1 MGSPL
6 SRRWLWLVT
15 AVSLTLTFAQSPG
28 KISPDTKLD
37 LTANPLRFLAR
48 ALDLW
53 NSELPFGQAQNQA
66 YGYLFP
72 HGAFFLL
79 GDILGLPGWVTQ
91 RLWWALLLTV
101 GFWGLLR
108 LAEALG
114 IGSPGARVIAAAAF
128 ALSPRVLTTIGAIS
142 SETLPMMLAP
152 WVLLPVVSALR
163 GEGGPTAAG
172 QGTVRVLAARSALA
186 LALMGAVNAV
196 ATLTGCLPAL
206 IWWACHRPNRLWLR
220 FTAWW
225 ALCTVLAITWW
236 VVALVMLGR
245 ISPQFLDYIESSG
258 VTTQ

>member
-1 MGSPL
+1 MTAPL
-6 SRRWLWLVT
+6 SRRWLWVAAAAALI
-15 AVSLTLTFAQSPG
+15 LTFAQSPG

-48 ALDLW
+48 AANLW

-79 GDILGLPGWVTQ
+79 GDVLGLPGWVTQ

-114 IGSPGARVIAAAAF
+114 IGTTSSRVIAAAAF
-128 ALSPRVLTTIGAIS
+128 ALSPRALTTLGSIS

-152 WVLLPVVSALR
+152 WVLLPVILALR
-163 GEGGPTAAG
+163 G
-172 QGTVRVLAARSALA
+172 QRSNIRVLAARSAVA
-186 LALMGAVNAV
+186 VALM
-196 ATLTGCLPAL
+196 
-206 IWWACHRPNRLWLR
+206 
-220 FTAWW
+220 
-225 ALCTVLAITWW
+225 
-236 VVALVMLGR
+236 
-245 ISPQFLDYIESSG
+245 
-258 VTTQ
+258 